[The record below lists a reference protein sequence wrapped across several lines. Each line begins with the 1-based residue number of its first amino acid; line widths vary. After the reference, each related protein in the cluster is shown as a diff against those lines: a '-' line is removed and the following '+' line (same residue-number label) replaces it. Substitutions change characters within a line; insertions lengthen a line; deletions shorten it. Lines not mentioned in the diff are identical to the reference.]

1 MNPALIRTAASAIP
15 WKKVLENAPLI
26 VKTAKRLLAD
36 LTDLFSKKKMVPITA
51 GGSDLEARVAQL
63 EKHEKAQS
71 ELIASMAEELQFSV
85 QKIEIMEGRQRNIIF
100 LTVISFLASLSVLLY
115 LLIK

>member
-26 VKTAKRLLAD
+26 VKTAKSLLAD
-36 LTDLFSKKKMVPITA
+36 ITDLFSKKKKIPVTA
-51 GGSDLEARVAQL
+51 DGSDLEARVAEL

-85 QKIEIMEGRQRNIIF
+85 QKIEVIEGRQRSIIF
-100 LTVISFLASLSVLLY
+100 LAVISFLASLSVLFY